1 MDELQIGDKVD
12 LIVGR
17 PTKIGFTVMVDEEFE
32 GMLYKNELFQ
42 RIEEGQ
48 RLVGY
53 VKKVRDDGKVDVS
66 LKPVGFKKAVVTDE
80 IYILNELKKK
90 DGFLP
95 FTDKSSPDDIKFGLQ
110 MSKKSFKKA
119 IGGLYKQKL
128 ITIEEDG
135 IHLIKYNE

>member
-32 GMLYKNELFQ
+32 GLLYKNELFQ

-53 VKKVRDDGKVDVS
+53 VKKVREDGKLDIS

-80 IYILNELKKK
+80 IGILNELKKK
-90 DGFLP
+90 EGFLP
-95 FTDKSSPDDIKFGLQ
+95 FTDKSSPDDIKYALH

-128 ITIEEDG
+128 ISIDEDG
-135 IHLIKYNE
+135 IHLIKYND

>member
-1 MDELQIGDKVD
+1 MDELQIGDKVE
-12 LIVGR
+12 LIIGR

-48 RLVGY
+48 KLVGY
-53 VKKVRDDGKVDVS
+53 VKNVREDGKLDVS
-66 LKPVGFKKAVVTDE
+66 LKPIGFKKALVTDE
-80 IYILNELKKK
+80 IFILNELKKK
-90 DGFLP
+90 EGFLP
-95 FTDKSSPDDIKFGLQ
+95 FNDKSSPDDIKYGLQ

-128 ITIEEDG
+128 INIEEDG
-135 IHLIKYNE
+135 IHLIKYD

>member
-32 GMLYKNELFQ
+32 GILYKSELFQ

-48 RLVGY
+48 KLVGY
-53 VKKVRDDGKVDVS
+53 VKKVRDDGKLDVS
-66 LKPVGFKKAVVTDE
+66 LRPIGFKKVVVTDE
-80 IYILNELKKK
+80 ISILNELKKK

-95 FTDKSSPDDIKFGLQ
+95 FNDKSSPDDIKYGLQ

-135 IHLIKYNE
+135 IHLIKYEQ

>member
-1 MDELQIGDKVD
+1 MDELQIGDKVE
-12 LIVGR
+12 LVVGR
-17 PTKIGFTVMVDEEFE
+17 PTKIGFVVMVDEEFE

-42 RIEEGQ
+42 KIEEGQ
-48 RLVGY
+48 HLIGY
-53 VKKVRDDGKVDVS
+53 IKKIRDDGKLDIS
-66 LKPVGFKKAVVTDE
+66 LKPVGFKKAVVNDE

-95 FTDKSSPDDIKFGLQ
+95 FNDKSSPDDIKYGMQ

-135 IHLIKYNE
+135 IHLVDYKS

>member
-12 LIVGR
+12 LLVGR
-17 PTKIGFTVMVDEEFE
+17 QTKIGFTVMVDEEFE
-32 GMLYKNELFQ
+32 GILYKNELFQ

-53 VKKVRDDGKVDVS
+53 VKKVREDGKLDIS
-66 LKPVGFKKAVVTDE
+66 LKPIGFKKAVLSDE
-80 IYILNELKKK
+80 IVILNALKAK

-95 FTDKSSPDDIKFGLQ
+95 FNDKSAADTIKYELQ

-128 ITIEEDG
+128 IRIEDDG
-135 IHLIKYNE
+135 IHLIIYEG

>member
-17 PTKIGFTVMVDEEFE
+17 RTKIGFTVMVDEEFE

-42 RIEEGQ
+42 KIEEGQ

-53 VKKVRDDGKVDVS
+53 VKKVREDGKVDVS

-80 IYILNELKKK
+80 INILNRLKAE

-95 FTDKSSPDDIKFGLQ
+95 FTDKSSPDDIKYGLN

-135 IHLIKYNE
+135 IHLIKYND